1 MNGETAEGVVVFVLE
16 GQGDAGTK
24 IALQKALLPGH
35 KSRIL
40 CEILNAAS
48 FPAPDG
54 RSGGAA
60 STLRVSPSKADS
72 CEISF
77 LGPCPR
83 DRAHALGLVVLGIG
97 HPRHAVA
104 RLLADDSADF
114 LEQALLIGGAQEG
127 LVAVADGSQFAIQPT
142 QRLLCPLAFGDV
154 IVGFQDCERCA
165 LLVPLQSPTA

>member
-35 KSRIL
+35 KSRSR

-48 FPAPDG
+48 FPAPDD
-54 RSGGAA
+54 RPGGAA
-60 STLRVSPSKADS
+60 PTVRIGPGNAEGR
-72 CEISF
+72 EISL
-77 LGPCPR
+77 LGPGPR

-104 RLLADDSADF
+104 RLLADDPADF
-114 LEQALLIGGAQEG
+114 FEQALLIGGAQEG
-127 LVAVADGSQFAIQPT
+127 LVAV
-142 QRLLCPLAFGDV
+142 
-154 IVGFQDCERCA
+154 
-165 LLVPLQSPTA
+165 